1 MKQMTDQCPI
11 QLLSTWVCRKTQE
24 RGKEVGDEG
33 ESGLATDEYDEEV
46 EEGKESDT
54 GVNNDKGVG
63 PPFLTAWN
71 PWFCPAS
78 LPR

>member
-1 MKQMTDQCPI
+1 M
-11 QLLSTWVCRKTQE
+11 
-24 RGKEVGDEG
+24 GDEG